1 MYIIGINA
9 YHADSSACIIKDGK
23 LITAVEEERFT
34 RIKHFAGFPKHSIQ
48 HCLDECKISL
58 SDVNYIAINQDPKAN
73 NFKRFLF
80 LLTHRPDLKLI
91 FEKIKKRKTYQSIK
105 DTLNQEFKNN
115 KFLGKIINI
124 EHHLAHLSSCFH
136 VSPFDEACVISV
148 DGFGDFASSAWGYGK
163 NNNINIDK
171 KIHFPHS
178 LGIFYQSITQFL
190 GFKNYGDEYKIMGL
204 APYGKPKYVNEIKK
218 ILLLKSNGEFE
229 LNLKYF
235 KFHKSNFN
243 YTWNSGTVTID
254 DLYSSKIENLLGKS
268 RVKGDELTDFH
279 KDIAHSTQKV
289 YEEAFL
295 NIVNTLHEKYQS
307 KNLCIAGGCGMNSVA
322 NGKVKKLTKF
332 ENVYIQPAAGDAGG
346 AIGSAFSTYHNIL
359 KQPKSFVMKH
369 AYWGNSYDESYINSV
384 IKKHTLKL
392 DQNFE
397 VKNIQDADV
406 LCKNVASFIADGK
419 VVGWFQGKMEWGP
432 RALGNR
438 SILGDPRRNDM
449 KDILNLKIKRR
460 ESFRPFAPSILSE
473 HVNEW
478 FEIDD
483 KVPFMMKVYQI
494 KEDKRSII
502 PAVTHVDGSGRL
514 QTVNKELNS
523 KYYSL
528 IKEFNKITDVP
539 VILNT
544 SFNENEPIVCK
555 PEEALD
561 CFLRTKMDVL
571 VLENILIKRI

>member
-23 LITAVEEERFT
+23 LVTAVEEERFT
-34 RIKHFAGFPKHSIQ
+34 RIKHFAGFPKLSIQ
-48 HCLDECKISL
+48 HCLDECEISL

-73 NFKRFLF
+73 NFKRLIF
-80 LLTHRPDLKLI
+80 LLTHRPSLKLI
-91 FEKIKKRKTYQSIK
+91 IDKISKRKKYHSIK
-105 DTLNQEFKNN
+105 DTLNQEFKNDN
-115 KFLGKIINI
+115 FNGEVVNI

-136 VSPFDEACVISV
+136 VSPFEEACVVSV

-163 NNNINIDK
+163 NNDIKIDK

-178 LGIFYQSITQFL
+178 LGIFYQSITQYL

-204 APYGKPKYVNEIKK
+204 APYGKPEYLDKLKK
-218 ILLLKSNGEFE
+218 ILILKPNGEFE

-243 YTWNSGTVTID
+243 YTWNSGTVSID
-254 DLYSSKIENLLGKS
+254 DLYSNEMEVLLGKS
-268 RVKGDELTDFH
+268 RTKDEELTDFH
-279 KDIAHSTQKV
+279 KDIAHSTQKI

-295 NIVNTLHEKYQS
+295 NIVNTLYNKYKS

-322 NGKVKKLTKF
+322 NGKVKKLTNF

-369 AYWGNSYDESYINSV
+369 AYWGNSYSEDYIKSLLEKN
-384 IKKHTLKL
+384 KFKL
-392 DQNFE
+392 DKNFE
-397 VKNIQDADV
+397 VKKIHDQSELSKD
-406 LCKNVASFIADGK
+406 VASEIADGK

-438 SILGDPRRNDM
+438 SILGDPRRKDM

-473 HVNEW
+473 NVDQW

-514 QTVNKELNS
+514 QTVSSEINN

-528 IKEFNKITDVP
+528 INEFFKLTKVP
-539 VILNT
+539 ILLNT

-561 CFLRTKMDVL
+561 CFLRTKMDLL